1 MAITAATRTQ
11 LIGLSVAMLGQAP
24 GTGRLNHWVADIDD
38 DAMSVDDLANH
49 IAESEAFQSEYPAF
63 LTSMEFAEAFLGN
76 VLYGLDDASMMAAV
90 ELVSGMLDS
99 GLSRGSLALAVVDAL
114 HDIAMQGMDHPA
126 YDGLGMSAMVM
137 YNKVHVATH
146 YTLDARMEEPSSDVL
161 ANVTAD
167 ADSAAMA
174 IEAIDNPPAPPMEE
188 EVVGLTFSLTTTF
201 DEFPGA
207 DMNNSGDDTI
217 FAQPVQQV
225 SAVHQDTLNPEDD
238 IDGGDGND
246 SIYIWKFDT
255 DETLLLGAE
264 NIRNVE
270 NAILNTVGAIDA
282 DLTSWD
288 GLESVVIDRVGRE
301 ADHSVKVFVDDGAT
315 VSSSSKVKSIAGDV
329 TIVGASGDVS
339 LVVGEMSEVHIGSD
353 MYTETVMVE
362 GGKSVTVDNGSAG
375 SEKQSETVTSVSVAG
390 TLRAEGE
397 ETDEV
402 MTYRILKDLDGYVV
416 GADGTTRVML
426 TGGTIGEANNENG
439 TQIKVNDKGMIVN
452 PAGTVIM
459 DGDSDS
465 LTFEQGRIV
474 KASGDDKGKA
484 PTGVTND
491 ISAGRE
497 AATFETE
504 GANSPTVKVLS
515 NSIESIML
523 TNSDAVVLVTN
534 DSKDED
540 KKGTPED
547 LMVTVD
553 GYGGL
558 PGAEDGKICLNGAGT
573 SENIMIDVM
582 GDSDFRLASDK
593 VKTVSIS
600 GDGDLGLSVT
610 KFNQKDGKDVP
621 SASLESVT
629 IGGAGEVSIGLSGLS
644 ALTMVDASGSSGAVK
659 LTMGR
664 TADPLGK
671 LTMVTTG
678 SGGDTVTLNTDKDS
692 VLESIDTGEGGD
704 KVTIRGAHPKDG
716 IEVNLGDGND
726 SFTGGAGNVDSRID
740 AGDGMDTLKLTS
752 IANSTYKGDDDKQ
765 KSIYTGFET
774 LDVGGST
781 GRNNYDIKLL
791 GIVNDVRVSDDA
803 SGVTLSNMADGMGIS
818 VSGKSGYFI
827 GRTPI
832 VSDTTVANIVHELA
846 DREAGQPR
854 SSGELDVSLQA
865 NGFLNHTGQID
876 HMTQDALLG
885 EADLTLTTGE
895 EIEVVK
901 VTSNARP
908 STHPDYAGS
917 AATRML
923 ASDYVNEITLKSA
936 ANEAV
941 SLEEIIVDGNAQ
953 LKVMGSAT
961 DLAALELVDATGNSG
976 GITFDG
982 TGLDQLE
989 LLGGSGNDTLM
1000 AGTGGATARTAN
1012 KIYGGLGGDTLTGGT
1027 GRNHFIIDDASESQ
1041 ARTDGSG
1048 DIVHLARFAG
1058 HDTIMGFDVTNDKID
1073 LSRGLLS
1080 ALSGDIKNS
1089 TTAGVDPARNDWD
1102 DWMKV
1107 DHDGDDTTDPIATF
1121 KIDGNTNARITGT
1134 DDARD
1139 GDQGATDLDAFI
1151 GNGDGLFESTEDLA
1165 TNDPRY
1171 SEVGDNTV
1179 TNKYSIAVI
1188 QQDASTADA
1197 DTGTIAQKAG
1207 LWLLFD
1213 VDGDGDFDA
1222 DTDMVIFLDGLT
1234 DPAAIVGSL
1243 FI

>member
-1 MAITAATRTQ
+1 MAITAETRTQ

-24 GTGRLNHWVADIDD
+24 GTDRLNHWVADIDD

-63 LTSMEFAEAFLGN
+63 LTSMEFAEAFLGS

-90 ELVSGMLDS
+90 ELVSGMLDG

-137 YNKVHVATH
+137 YNKVHVASH

-397 ETDEV
+397 DTDEV
-402 MTYRILKDLDGYVV
+402 MAYRILTDLDLYVV
-416 GADGTTRVML
+416 GANGTTRVEL
-426 TGGTIGEANNENG
+426 TGGTVTIEG
-439 TQIKVNDKGMIVN
+439 TPTEVDGVEIRVDDGKIV
-452 PAGTVIM
+452 
-459 DGDSDS
+459 DSDGNVILDDEGDP
-465 LTFEQGRIV
+465 LTFNDQGRIV
-474 KASGDDKGKA
+474 KATDDGGTPA
-484 PTGVTND
+484 GVTNN

-497 AATFETE
+497 AASFVSE

-558 PGAEDGKICLNGAGT
+558 PGADDGKICLNGAGT
-573 SENIMIDVM
+573 SENIMINVA
-582 GDSDFRLASDK
+582 GDSAFSVASNT
-593 VKTVSIS
+593 VKTVAIS
-600 GDGDLGLSVT
+600 GEGDLELEVT
-610 KFNQKDGKDVP
+610 KFSKNDDGGHDP
-621 SASLESVT
+621 AGSLESITVASAGDVA
-629 IGGAGEVSIGLSGLS
+629 IGLTGLSG
-644 ALTMVDASGSSGAVK
+644 LTMVDASGSGGAVE
-659 LTMGR
+659 LTMDRG
-664 TADPLGK
+664 ADPLGK

-678 SGGDTVTLNTDKDS
+678 SGGDTVTLNTNKDS
-692 VLESIDTGEGGD
+692 ALESIDTGEGGD

-726 SFTGGAGNVDSRID
+726 TFTGSAGNVDSRID
-740 AGDGMDTLKLTS
+740 AGEGMDTLNLTS

-774 LDVGGST
+774 LDVSSSEGGV
-781 GRNNYDIKLL
+781 YDIKLL
-791 GIVNDVRVSDDA
+791 GIVNDVRVSNDTMDE
-803 SGVTLSNMADGMGIS
+803 VTLANMADGMGIS
-818 VSGKSGYFI
+818 VSGLTGIFRG
-827 GRTPI
+827 GRVI
-832 VSDTTVANIVHELA
+832 RLANRTDAEIVHQLA

-854 SSGELDVSLQA
+854 SSGELDVSLTA
-865 NGFLNHTGQID
+865 NGFANNYGQVGTPADIV
-876 HMTQDALLG
+876 LG
-885 EADLTLTTGE
+885 EAVLTLTTGE

-908 STHPDYAGS
+908 STHPDFAGS

-936 ANEAV
+936 AGEDAA
-941 SLEEIIVDGNAQ
+941 LEEIIVDGNAQ
-953 LKVMGSAT
+953 LNIMGSSDAFGE
-961 DLAALELVDATGNSG
+961 LKLVDATGNTG
-976 GITFDG
+976 GVTFNGDG
-982 TGLDQLE
+982 LGQLE
-989 LLGGSGNDTLM
+989 ILGGDGNDNLM
-1000 AGTGGATARTAN
+1000 SGSVAADDSSRTATE
-1012 KIYGGLGGDTLTGGT
+1012 IYGGLGGDVLTGGD
-1027 GRNHFIIDDASESQ
+1027 GRDHFIIDDASESQ

-1048 DIVHLARFAG
+1048 DIIHSARFAG
-1058 HDTIMGFDVTNDKID
+1058 HDTIINFNVEVDKID
-1073 LSRGLLS
+1073 LSRSLLG
-1080 ALSGDIKNS
+1080 ALKGDIKD
-1089 TTAGVDPARNDWD
+1089 TTILEDGRSDWD

-1107 DHDGDDTTDPIATF
+1107 DHDEDDGDSQNGTADRATTY
-1121 KIDGNTNARITGT
+1121 IDGNDDKLDADADATG
-1134 DDARD
+1134 AK
-1139 GDQGATDLDAFI
+1139 DLDTFI
-1151 GNGDGLFESTEDLA
+1151 GNGDGLFESRDTAPDGQQ
-1165 TNDPRY
+1165 TD
-1171 SEVGDNTV
+1171 VGSNTV
-1179 TNKYSIAVI
+1179 TNNYSVAVVK
-1188 QQDASTADA
+1188 QDVAEDHATLKD
-1197 DTGTIAQKAG
+1197 G

-1222 DTDMVIFLDGLT
+1222 DTDMVIFLQGDDEAST
-1234 DPAAIVGSL
+1234 IDANNI